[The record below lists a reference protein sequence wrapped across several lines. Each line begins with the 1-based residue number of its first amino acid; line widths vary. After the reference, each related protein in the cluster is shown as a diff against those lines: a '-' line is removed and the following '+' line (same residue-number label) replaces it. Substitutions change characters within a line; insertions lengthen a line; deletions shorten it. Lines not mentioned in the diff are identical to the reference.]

1 MQKRIF
7 TTFILLIGVCVV
19 TLVVSIGL
27 LFLNRVRAHEM
38 AAIRDNANLIAHI
51 LNQSGYEHAE
61 DIRGG
66 NTRMTIICADGWIIM
81 DSHHTADI
89 TTNRS
94 GREEFI
100 QATIHGRGEAIR
112 DSDTLRAVTFYYA
125 IRLQDGSILRFS
137 RTLNSLGQVVPA
149 ILPILVM
156 LTLAIFLLAY
166 IAAYRLTRRI
176 IKPLL
181 EVDFENTNIIP
192 GYGHNTTLYEEIW
205 PYIKKI
211 EHQRLEI
218 SKQLAT
224 SRHRA
229 DTIEAIISNMRE
241 GLLILDENALVM
253 VANKSV
259 LDIFK
264 ISKEIDIKDKNIR
277 HIFRDLEFNQN
288 VKTCYKGK
296 HLEMQLEINKKV
308 YNVYLNPVEYEN
320 NRGIIVLFLD
330 ITERYKAESQRK
342 EFTANVSHELKTPLT
357 TISALSEMMVNGM
370 VKSEDIS
377 DFAQKISGH
386 AARLINIIE
395 DIIRLSEF
403 DEKKVTKDYTVF
415 DIYELA
421 KSVSHALSENEI
433 AIQKSVSIGVT
444 GQAVNINA
452 NYRLLDELLHNLIS
466 NSVKYNKDGGR
477 VAIEIS
483 KEKGWCKL
491 TVSDTGIGISKEH
504 QARVF
509 ERFYRVDNSRS
520 KKTGGTGLGLSIVK
534 HIVDYHNG
542 HIIMDSKLGS
552 GTTVVCKIRL

>member
-1 MQKRIF
+1 
-7 TTFILLIGVCVV
+7 
-19 TLVVSIGL
+19 
-27 LFLNRVRAHEM
+27 M